1 LVWPSPPEGHGLAI
15 AHYDEL
21 PEKKVLAKLEQLSP
35 GELATV
41 EAYERAHQARSA
53 VLLKL
58 HYLGLGGVD
67 AATAEA
73 VRDYENKLRSR

>member
-1 LVWPSPPEGHGLAI
+1 LAWASPVDGHGLPI

-21 PEKKVLAKLEQLSP
+21 AEKKVIAKLEQLSP
-35 GELATV
+35 GELAAV
-41 EAYERAHQARSA
+41 EAHERTHQARDA

-58 HYLGLGGVD
+58 HYLRLGGVD

-73 VRDYENKLRSR
+73 VRDYESKLRNR